1 MNRANDL
8 GCHQRISR
16 EDACERW
23 SGDFAAPQTHRCIE
37 YRCTLFEIFHVNRKG
52 RPKVSET
59 SVIGLLHRVKWRHM
73 EILGEAKMLL
83 VAA

>member
-1 MNRANDL
+1 
-8 GCHQRISR
+8 
-16 EDACERW
+16 
-23 SGDFAAPQTHRCIE
+23 
-37 YRCTLFEIFHVNRKG
+37 LFEIFHVNRKG